1 MDGASASAGP
11 AGGGKGRRARGR
23 GTLQV
28 GANPWADVYVDGA
41 LVGQA
46 PGAWQVEA
54 GAHAVEL
61 RHREARRRFRV
72 SIEPGETASLGMVDF
87 AAP

>member
-1 MDGASASAGP
+1 VDGSSDRS
-11 AGGGKGRRARGR
+11 GGDKGRKARGR

-46 PGAWQVEA
+46 PGAWQVDA
-54 GAHAVEL
+54 GPHAVEL
-61 RHREARRRFRV
+61 RHRDARRRFRV
-72 SIEPGETASLGMVDF
+72 SIEPGATESLGMVDF